1 MVVKVATPRELKTTQ
16 SLDEPV
22 SESPSCPSGSNYL
35 PNLNDAF
42 VMIINKLLLKVSMCD
57 IPEGLKA
64 RGADS
69 GDRTSQGVTQDSKWW
84 GSGRRGGA
92 AGDFVGSG
100 PSRDGKETVQY
111 LPPPTKAK

>member
-1 MVVKVATPRELKTTQ
+1 MIKAATPRELKTTQ
-16 SLDEPV
+16 CLDEPV

-69 GDRTSQGVTQDSKWW
+69 GDRTSQGVAQDSKWW
-84 GSGRRGGA
+84 GSGRRGW
-92 AGDFVGSG
+92 AGNFVGSG
-100 PSRDGKETVQY
+100 PSRDGKERVQY
-111 LPPPTKAK
+111 LPLPTKAK